1 MTSSLRLSLSA
12 SAAILAWFA
21 SSVSPVDAKACVQ
34 FDAQWNLY
42 AFGGSED
49 VSLGQN
55 TTWGCEWLFLL
66 LAFEAGLAVR
76 RWRELVLT
84 AFLPCC
90 SSFRYDPYN
99 HGTTV
104 SVSLRLGSTNAH

>member
-1 MTSSLRLSLSA
+1 VNNNKGPGSLREYNNIATLVHPFLGFPFPSIQHIAMTSSLRLSLSA

-55 TTWGCEWLFLL
+55 TTWGCE
-66 LAFEAGLAVR
+66 
-76 RWRELVLT
+76 
-84 AFLPCC
+84 
-90 SSFRYDPYN
+90 
-99 HGTTV
+99 
-104 SVSLRLGSTNAH
+104 